1 MHRIQR
7 LILSLFLIGSVTIGM
22 TSCGTTRAVLVPPGD
37 LIRIGPDV
45 EGRIY
50 LWDGSQWVLSDNE
63 VEIPEGWVA
72 GPPPKNNDN

>member
-1 MHRIQR
+1 MSQIQR
-7 LILSLFLIGSVTIGM
+7 LILSLFLIASVIIGT
-22 TSCGTTRAVLVPPGD
+22 TSCGSTRAVLVPPGD